1 MTKTSRTR
9 ISSLALMLPLFLGM
23 IAFAS
28 MRSAVNGSTTSAFA
42 GQNTN
47 KNATTK
53 GTKPPSTKVDC
64 SMVDDAALASQIK
77 VRFSKKSSL
86 KNEKD
91 IKIDVKDGV
100 ATLSGRVGS
109 KSHMNTA
116 VAEAKKVKCVK
127 SVINNLPPKCPG
139 CDEYCCEGV
148 CQSTPCAEKPKKP

>member
-1 MTKTSRTR
+1 MTKTSPTR
-9 ISSLALMLPLFLGM
+9 ISPLALMLPLFLGM

-28 MRSAVNGSTTSAFA
+28 MRSPASSSTTSAFS

-47 KNATTK
+47 KNATT
-53 GTKPPSTKVDC
+53 GTKSRSTKVDC
-64 SMVDDAALASQIK
+64 SMVDDATLAAQIK
-77 VRFSKKSSL
+77 GRYSKKSSL

-100 ATLSGRVGS
+100 TTLSGNVGS

-139 CDEYCCEGV
+139 CTEFCCDGV
-148 CQSTPCAEKPKKP
+148 CQSTQCAEKPKKR